1 MDKLNAS
8 STFIQDGDVHNDIF
22 TKYQYGG
29 ELFGDFDYLSQRA
42 CRNMFLNK
50 INSQCIEVTI
60 HSPMLGLIKGDHVN
74 LWWYDIANKTAEN
87 LDTSSITSNTAIPD
101 DTDNKLGDEVSAIIN
116 KTISGQYY
124 IVDVEFNYLGDMVWN
139 NKYILSRSAEDIQR
153 INPPS
158 NETFMK

>member
-1 MDKLNAS
+1 
-8 STFIQDGDVHNDIF
+8 
-22 TKYQYGG
+22 
-29 ELFGDFDYLSQRA
+29 
-42 CRNMFLNK
+42 
-50 INSQCIEVTI
+50 
-60 HSPMLGLIKGDHVN
+60 MLGLIKGDHVN

-153 INPPS
+153 IKPPS